1 MDYARSGV
9 DITLE
14 AHSVAALVGA
24 LGPSVRK
31 SGQLG
36 APLGE
41 VGGFSGLIEF
51 GPDALALCTDG
62 VGSKLLLAEQFGTWD
77 HVGMD
82 CVAMNANDLLCCGAE
97 PLAFVDYLAVPQANE
112 ELHAILGRSLY
123 HAVTTA
129 GMTLCGGETA
139 TLPGIVNSID
149 LSGAA
154 LGHIPGRQTIE
165 QDLIGPGDV
174 LIGLPAS
181 GFHSNGFTL
190 IRAVLESS
198 GTDASQAPPFDAS
211 WASRVT
217 GGDFERLADVLL
229 EPTRIY
235 TTPLVGLFE
244 RLRSSDEGASWKDL
258 HGLVHITGGG
268 LENILRLGAQCT
280 FVIDAPLSIPP
291 EMEWLAKQ
299 GDIDINEMY
308 RVFNMGMGM
317 LLVVSKN
324 VVGNILDELQRDLPA
339 AKVVGYLKEGRAGV
353 KHAHTTFFE

>member
-1 MDYARSGV
+1 MDYAHSGV
-9 DITLE
+9 DISLE
-14 AHSVAALVGA
+14 ARSVAALVGA

-31 SGQLG
+31 KGQLG

-51 GPDALALCTDG
+51 GQDALALCTDG
-62 VGSKLLLAEQFGTWD
+62 VGSKLLLAEQYGSWD

-97 PLAFVDYLAVPQANE
+97 PLAFVDYLAVPRADE
-112 ELHAILGRSLY
+112 DLHAKLGESL
-123 HAVTTA
+123 HRAVTAA

-139 TLPGIVNSID
+139 TLPGIVHSID

-154 LGHIPGRQTIE
+154 LGHVPRRETIE
-165 QDLIGPGDV
+165 QELIGPGDV

-190 IRAVLESS
+190 IRAVLEAS
-198 GTDASQAPPFDAS
+198 GTDAGQPPPFDAS
-211 WASRVT
+211 WGSRVT
-217 GGDFERLADVLL
+217 GIDFERLVDVLL

-235 TTPLVGLFE
+235 TTPLTGLFDL
-244 RLRSSDEGASWKDL
+244 LRSGNGDGNWNDL

-280 FVIDAPLSIPP
+280 FVIDAPDSTPP
-291 EMEWLAKQ
+291 EMMWLARA
-299 GDIDINEMY
+299 GGVEIEEMY

-317 LLVVSKN
+317 LLVVSQN
-324 VVGNILDELQRDLPA
+324 AADYVLEYLQRDLPHTRI
-339 AKVVGYLKEGRAGV
+339 VGHLKEGKAGV
-353 KHAHTTFFE
+353 EHAQTAFVE